1 MYLCVCVCVCV
12 RTERI
17 TSSLKL
23 SISISSKLDLLSS
36 DTFKNQINGNDQ
48 LFKINTII
56 RSIITIQFSG
66 HKKI

>member
-1 MYLCVCVCVCV
+1 MYLCVCV

-17 TSSLKL
+17 TSSLKS

>member
-1 MYLCVCVCVCV
+1 MYMCVCVG
-12 RTERI
+12 
-17 TSSLKL
+17 
-23 SISISSKLDLLSS
+23 SKLDLLSS

>member
-1 MYLCVCVCVCV
+1 MCVCVSV
-12 RTERI
+12 RTVRI